1 MELKLRIRQEKDR
14 LLRDNPHP
22 HPRTRSP
29 SSELDTRYIGFEYSC
44 DSTVYFQTNITIY
57 TKLIQIWN
65 PCC

>member
-22 HPRTRSP
+22 HQRTRSP

-44 DSTVYFQTNITIY
+44 DLIVSCQTNNKLY
-57 TKLIQIWN
+57 TKLIQTWN